1 MSATLDQIYSL
12 ILALDGKVSTMN
24 SSVSG
29 RLGHIETRLGNLES
43 AVSAINGQNLE
54 SAFHRYIDA
63 CQQAVIDCEN
73 QVVAELFDVRKDLQ
87 RITDTAAQME
97 DCYNEI
103 STCAGEIRTK
113 SSEISVIVG
122 TVSDL
127 STTYATAAA
136 NVGSAGTT
144 LSNAVS
150 EFSSE
155 VAQYKMQLNSIEEAN
170 ASLVKTISDC
180 AESIRDTSSSNLSA
194 FKVVTVDGFSAML
207 ATLQRDFD
215 EKVATLSES
224 LGVVDAKVLT
234 YAEQIKNAAISLA
247 SYSEG
252 TQSASIDLL
261 RTLDVANQV
270 IEKVTALASKVQLS
284 DMTLQTLTT
293 QLNTLNDSYKDLKR
307 QLIKNGSTDRSIRV
321 AEAVAASVSAAS
333 DAKRAFAPAKNS
345 SASELL
351 N

>member
-1 MSATLDQIYSL
+1 MSATLDQVYSAI
-12 ILALDGKVSTMN
+12 ILLAAKVSTMD
-24 SSVSG
+24 SSVNN

-43 AVSAINGQNLE
+43 AVSAINDQNLE
-54 SAFHRYIDA
+54 SAFDQYVNA
-63 CQQAVIDCEN
+63 CHQLVLECKD
-73 QVVAELFDVRKDLQ
+73 QVVAELSRVEDDLQ

-122 TVSDL
+122 AVNDL

-150 EFSSE
+150 EFGSE
-155 VAQYKMQLNSIEEAN
+155 VAQYKAQLNFIEEAN
-170 ASLVKTISDC
+170 AGLVKTISDC

-194 FKVVTVDGFSAML
+194 FKAVTVDGFSAML
-207 ATLQRDFD
+207 TALQRNFD

-224 LGVVDAKVLT
+224 LGVVDAKVLS

-247 SYSEG
+247 SYSED
-252 TQSASIDLL
+252 TQSASVDLL

-270 IEKVTALASKVQLS
+270 IEKVSALASKVQLS
-284 DMTLQTLTT
+284 DMTLQSLTT
-293 QLNTLNDSYKDLKR
+293 HLNTLNDNYKDLKK
-307 QLIKNGSTDRSIRV
+307 QLVKNNSTDRTIRV